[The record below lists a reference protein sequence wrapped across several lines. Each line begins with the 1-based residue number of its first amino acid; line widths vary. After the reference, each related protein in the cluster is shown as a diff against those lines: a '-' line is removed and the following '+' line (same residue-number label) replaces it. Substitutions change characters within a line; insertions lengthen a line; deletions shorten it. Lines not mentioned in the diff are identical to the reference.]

1 MTDRRRLET
10 LALSISAETLAEFCT
25 RNQIRE
31 LAVFG
36 SILRPDFDART
47 SDIDVLVEFE
57 PDAVIGFIALARIQ
71 RELGELLSR
80 PVDLVPKAGLKPLI
94 RDEILADATTLYAN

>member
-1 MTDRRRLET
+1 MDENTADIGLLGVSRQ
-10 LALSISAETLAEFCT
+10 ALSEFCR

-36 SILRPDFDART
+36 SILRADFEPAT
-47 SDIDVLVEFE
+47 SDVDILVEFE
-57 PDAVIGFIALARIQ
+57 LDAVIGFIALARIQ
-71 RELGELLSR
+71 RELTELLGR

-94 RDEILADATTLYAN
+94 RDQVLTDATTLYAN